1 MEPIMF
7 FILSVSIIGIII
19 LLGLSQFKIE
29 HHVTNH
35 FSSTN
40 QNFDSFLTKIRGNFS
55 KVRR

>member
-1 MEPIMF
+1 MF
-7 FILSVSIIGIII
+7 FILSVSITGIVV

-40 QNFDSFLTKIRGNFS
+40 QDFDSFLTRIRGNFS